1 MKVNIDGRGR
11 IPGVDRVAPVYNID
25 LSRDQISRL
34 LNFKEFRV
42 FGVGTGLITRT
53 NLDAAFEASLAEAKK
68 AAEEATSVV
77 EVKKEGPKKAP
88 KAKKKEEVKPA
99 PVVEEPKVEEP
110 VLVSVDLAQTEDVA
124 VEETVE
130 ISAPVVEEVAEETVE
145 EAIVDLDTPAD
156 EVEEVAEA
164 AEEAEEVVTE
174 EKEFRPRN
182 KKKNKKNRNND

>member
-1 MKVNIDGRGR
+1 MKVNIDGKGR

-34 LNFKEFRV
+34 LNFKNFRV
-42 FGVGTGLITRT
+42 FGVGTGLITRG
-53 NLDAAFEASLAEAKK
+53 NLDAAFEASLAETKK
-68 AAEEATSVV
+68 AVEEAKPVV
-77 EVKKEGPKKAP
+77 EVKKEEPKKAP
-88 KAKKKEEVKPA
+88 KAKKEEVKPA

-110 VLVSVDLAQTEDVA
+110 ILVSVDLAQKEDVA

-130 ISAPVVEEVAEETVE
+130 AVAPIVEEVTE
-145 EAIVDLDTPAD
+145 EASVDLDAPAD
-156 EVEEVAEA
+156 EVEEVVEV
-164 AEEAEEVVTE
+164 AEEPTETAVTE

>member
-1 MKVNIDGRGR
+1 MKVNIDGKGR

-34 LNFKEFRV
+34 LNFKNFRV
-42 FGVGTGLITRT
+42 FGVGTGLITRG
-53 NLDAAFEASLAEAKK
+53 NLDAAFEASLAETKK
-68 AAEEATSVV
+68 AVEEAKPVV
-77 EVKKEGPKKAP
+77 EVKKEEPKKAP
-88 KAKKKEEVKPA
+88 KANKKEEVKPV

-110 VLVSVDLAQTEDVA
+110 ILVSVDLAQKEDVA

-130 ISAPVVEEVAEETVE
+130 ISAPVVEEVAG
-145 EAIVDLDTPAD
+145 EAIVDLDAHAD
-156 EVEEVAEA
+156 EVEEVVEV
-164 AEEAEEVVTE
+164 AEEPTETVVTE

>member
-1 MKVNIDGRGR
+1 MKVNIDGKGR

-34 LNFKEFRV
+34 LNFKNFRV
-42 FGVGTGLITRT
+42 FGVGTGLITRG
-53 NLDAAFEASLAEAKK
+53 NLDAAFEASLAETKK
-68 AAEEATSVV
+68 VAEEAKPVV
-77 EVKKEGPKKAP
+77 EVKKEEPKKAP
-88 KAKKKEEVKPA
+88 KAKKEEVKPD

-110 VLVSVDLAQTEDVA
+110 ILVSVDLAQKEDVA

-130 ISAPVVEEVAEETVE
+130 LSAPVVEEATVDADNESETLPE
-145 EAIVDLDTPAD
+145 IT
-156 EVEEVAEA
+156 
-164 AEEAEEVVTE
+164 EEVVTE

>member
-1 MKVNIDGRGR
+1 MKVNIDGKGR

-34 LNFKEFRV
+34 LNFKNFRV
-42 FGVGTGLITRT
+42 FGVGTGLITRG
-53 NLDAAFEASLAEAKK
+53 NLDAAFEASLAETKK
-68 AAEEATSVV
+68 VAEEAKPVV
-77 EVKKEGPKKAP
+77 EVKKEEPKKAP
-88 KAKKKEEVKPA
+88 KAKKEEVKPA

-110 VLVSVDLAQTEDVA
+110 ILVSVDLAQKEDVA

-130 ISAPVVEEVAEETVE
+130 LSAPVVEEATVDADNESEALPEITEE
-145 EAIVDLDTPAD
+145 I
-156 EVEEVAEA
+156 
-164 AEEAEEVVTE
+164 VTE